1 MVCGA
6 GMWCGLRRR
15 RWRVRV
21 VACLVMVAGLVCA
34 GVAPRPAVAD
44 PGPEDPA
51 YWSTGSHEH
60 LEYPERGGVWGL
72 HSDLFE
78 NDGGSWRD
86 GWCRRGERGF
96 AVVVDFSAVPS
107 QLRGMLT
114 SAHARQFGPT
124 VRDGWIVRCH
134 EGLFQHY
141 EGDGRADL
149 DEGFWG
155 VGLRD
160 DYQGG
165 RPLVPDSWSAGED
178 ALLGTSVMFY
188 PYYESSHQAPP
199 TDKDHLYGYT
209 IIGIRPDEDGALPG
223 WPKQGTAMQDPWSGK
238 IPQLQY
244 GSFSNIVRDSDVW
257 PGSIVYVS
265 YGGPACRGY
274 VEPYD
279 GRLDG
284 VPVQV
289 CLGDAARHPRTYVGH
304 PEWTLRPQ
312 YAPERPHPGPT
323 PKPGPAPGGGAS
335 HRHSRPRPHRPR
347 HTRRPTPP
355 ARPHPGQHH
364 DGSAGAGHGG
374 AAHRDAVRHGNDV
387 RAGGRVSSQVGK
399 AARTPSPSAPSSA
412 SPSPSVSPSATPS
425 PSVSAGVAVSPSPG
439 DGRVWGSEQQ
449 GPSASDGARRRV
461 PGWAWGAGAGVLVA
475 AGVVAWWV
483 TRGRR
488 RDREDDEV
496 GTDLFE

>member
-1 MVCGA
+1 
-6 GMWCGLRRR
+6 MWCGLRRR

-265 YGGPACRGY
+265 YGGA
-274 VEPYD
+274 
-279 GRLDG
+279 G
-284 VPVQV
+284 VPRVRRTIRRPPRWCTCSGVFGGCGAASEDV
-289 CLGDAARHPRTYVGH
+289 CGASGVDVEASVCSGEASSGSGSQAWSGSWGVVRLIVILVRVRTGGLILARSLVGARVVMVVV
-304 PEWTLRPQ
+304 LRPFMV
-312 YAPERPHPGPT
+312 
-323 PKPGPAPGGGAS
+323 
-335 HRHSRPRPHRPR
+335 
-347 HTRRPTPP
+347 
-355 ARPHPGQHH
+355 
-364 DGSAGAGHGG
+364 GSVMWRGLM
-374 AAHRDAVRHGNDV
+374 
-387 RAGGRVSSQVGK
+387 
-399 AARTPSPSAPSSA
+399 
-412 SPSPSVSPSATPS
+412 
-425 PSVSAGVAVSPSPG
+425 
-439 DGRVWGSEQQ
+439 
-449 GPSASDGARRRV
+449 
-461 PGWAWGAGAGVLVA
+461 LV
-475 AGVVAWWV
+475 
-483 TRGRR
+483 
-488 RDREDDEV
+488 
-496 GTDLFE
+496 